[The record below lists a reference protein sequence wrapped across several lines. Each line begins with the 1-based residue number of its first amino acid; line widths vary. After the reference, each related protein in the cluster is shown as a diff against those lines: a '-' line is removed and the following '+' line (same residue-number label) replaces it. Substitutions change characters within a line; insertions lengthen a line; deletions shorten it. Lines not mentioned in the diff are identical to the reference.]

1 MPLRTHTICINLENT
16 GGFMQ
21 THIHTLRDS
30 TVGHRILFQHI
41 SIKPNLEVAQFW
53 RKLIMHVFSWDNMS
67 LLVSCWIWLVA
78 GVLLTCV
85 LLLKVQARS
94 VAAHVG
100 WQVTL
105 LMSAFFRGYSATGL
119 ERFSASARWH
129 EISAV
134 TPRWEGGD
142 SIKNSAD
149 TCSRRLLLLSR
160 HQQSHFHWIVFQ
172 RHLFCLLYLVLHF
185 PFPSFFCD
193 KNSWQAKFKDFVIKY
208 RYPHTLAY
216 HSYVVLSIH
225 CCITVKYLL
234 GLPPLL
240 PFSPL
245 VRMRKFCPPSLLYCL
260 TLGGHGSPTSI
271 NNTDNWCL
279 DSNSSG

>member
-1 MPLRTHTICINLENT
+1 
-16 GGFMQ
+16 MQ
-21 THIHTLRDS
+21 
-30 TVGHRILFQHI
+30 
-41 SIKPNLEVAQFW
+41 
-53 RKLIMHVFSWDNMS
+53 VFSWDS
-67 LLVSCWIWLVA
+67 VHLF
-78 GVLLTCV
+78 GVLLDTDGGVCW

-149 TCSRRLLLLSR
+149 TCRRRLLLLSR

-172 RHLFCLLYLVLHF
+172 CHLFCLLYFIPHF
-185 PFPSFFCD
+185 PLSFLLF
-193 KNSWQAKFKDFVIKY
+193 WRETAKDLKDLFNNIS
-208 RYPHTLAY
+208 TAC
-216 HSYVVLSIH
+216 HSFDVLSIH
-225 CCITVKYLL
+225 CPMTVSALLVYL
-234 GLPPLL
+234 
-240 PFSPL
+240 
-245 VRMRKFCPPSLLYCL
+245 RFCPFCGWGNALCPCCIAWHWVA
-260 TLGGHGSPTSI
+260 TGH
-271 NNTDNWCL
+271 
-279 DSNSSG
+279 